1 MALAVTVDCAA
12 IVIAYLS
19 ADLVYMTMMHGF
31 SAMLLS
37 NPQLG
42 VLTGLIFSL
51 ANLARQQYAVQ
62 DYLNVSGH
70 AKRVFSQWSVAFL
83 AATTLAFLGHI
94 IEDSSRGVFLIF
106 YGLGLASL
114 YVGRAAML
122 FYVREK
128 ARAGRIT
135 ASRAYVVGFPAEISG
150 LLQRLNPQRDGVR
163 VVAIRT
169 LPADGVGLEAALAD
183 AVVAARAL
191 RPDDVIIAA
200 PWTRPDQIDQCITAL
215 MRVPAALHLEFG
227 PDCVMSRFA
236 ASPDHNRLML
246 RALQLRGYSMTD
258 MGGVIKRV
266 VDIVIAG
273 AAFLILSPLLLALA
287 LAIKLDSPGPVFFR
301 QQRHGF
307 NKETFGIWKF
317 RTMTVSEDGDDVR
330 QARRNDVRITKLGAK
345 LRRYNIDELPQL
357 INVLLGE
364 MSLVGPR
371 PHAIIHDNAF
381 EANVAL
387 YARRHNVLPGITGW
401 AQVNGFRGETD
412 TQEKITQR
420 IEHDLYYIDN
430 WSLALDLWI
439 LVLTLVSRKAY
450 ANAR

>member
-1 MALAVTVDCAA
+1 
-12 IVIAYLS
+12 
-19 ADLVYMTMMHGF
+19 
-31 SAMLLS
+31 
-37 NPQLG
+37 
-42 VLTGLIFSL
+42 
-51 ANLARQQYAVQ
+51 
-62 DYLNVSGH
+62 
-70 AKRVFSQWSVAFL
+70 
-83 AATTLAFLGHI
+83 
-94 IEDSSRGVFLIF
+94 
-106 YGLGLASL
+106 
-114 YVGRAAML
+114 
-122 FYVREK
+122 
-128 ARAGRIT
+128 
-135 ASRAYVVGFPAEISG
+135 
-150 LLQRLNPQRDGVR
+150 
-163 VVAIRT
+163 
-169 LPADGVGLEAALAD
+169 
-183 AVVAARAL
+183 
-191 RPDDVIIAA
+191 
-200 PWTRPDQIDQCITAL
+200 
-215 MRVPAALHLEFG
+215 
-227 PDCVMSRFA
+227 
-236 ASPDHNRLML
+236 
-246 RALQLRGYSMTD
+246 
-258 MGGVIKRV
+258 
-266 VDIVIAG
+266 
-273 AAFLILSPLLLALA
+273 LALA